1 MKTLDLTCASYCN
14 EKIEIAKRNQRARA
28 YSDNVKAKQIKTHNV
43 KENLL
48 MLATIICTNA
58 TIMYTLFDALL

>member
-1 MKTLDLTCASYCN
+1 MKTLDLTYASYCN

-48 MLATIICTNA
+48 MLATIICVNA
-58 TIMYTLFDALL
+58 TIIYAFLDAIL